1 MGATAR
7 VTVITTYDLEQSHSL
22 VRAAQAEIERLES
35 LWSRFRPD
43 SEISGL
49 NHGKPVESLS
59 QPTRALLNLADIARQ
74 KTDGLFDHRLGDEII
89 LAGYKQSLLA
99 SSPRTSCSA
108 SHRAVA
114 LSDES
119 PTCSANPAARV
130 DVGGIAKGFAADHVA
145 EFLIR
150 QGASGV
156 LVSLGGDIR
165 CVGESDHDRGWE
177 IDVESPDGKTALGRI
192 TVAKGGIATSSL
204 AARRWSG
211 ISPSVSHVIDPR
223 SRLPVDPTRA
233 EIVQAT
239 VLASTAAWAEAFA
252 TACLVADPICSVALL
267 DRNDLAGL
275 LVRGDGSTITSM
287 NWGKFK

>member
-7 VTVITTYDLEQSHSL
+7 VTVTTTFNVEQSQSL
-22 VRAAQAEIERLES
+22 IRAAQDEIERLES

-49 NHGKPVESLS
+49 NHGRPAETLS
-59 QPTRALLNLADIARQ
+59 QPTRSLLELAELARH
-74 KTDGLFDHRLGDEII
+74 KTNGLFDHRLGDEIV
-89 LAGYKQSLLA
+89 LAGYTTSVSTSRPGTT
-99 SSPRTSCSA
+99 SSTS
-108 SHRAVA
+108 HDAVTF
-114 LSDES
+114 SNDS
-119 PTCSANPAARV
+119 PTGFATPATRV
-130 DVGGIAKGFAADHVA
+130 DVGGIAKGFAADYVA

-150 QGASGV
+150 HGACGV

-165 CVGESDHDRGWE
+165 CLGESDHDRGWE
-177 IDVESPDGKTALGRI
+177 IEVESPDETTALDRI
-192 TVAKGGIATSSL
+192 TIAEGGIATSSL
-204 AARRWSG
+204 TARRWNG
-211 ISPSVSHVIDPR
+211 ISPTVSHVIDPR

-267 DRNDLAGL
+267 DRNGLAGL
-275 LVRGDGSTITSM
+275 LVRGDGSTITNM
-287 NWGKFK
+287 NWGTFE